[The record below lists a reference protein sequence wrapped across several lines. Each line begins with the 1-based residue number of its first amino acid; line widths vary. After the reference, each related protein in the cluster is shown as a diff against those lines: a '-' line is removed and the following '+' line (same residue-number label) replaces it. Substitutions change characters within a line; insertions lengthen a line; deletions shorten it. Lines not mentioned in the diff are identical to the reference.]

1 MSHTPIS
8 EEDRQAGIVYGSLVA
23 DSLALGAHWIYDQEE
38 IRGTFG
44 RVTDLLAPLPDS
56 YHPKKTRG
64 EQTHYGD
71 QAIVLMETLREHGD
85 FNRELFTT
93 AWKNLWV
100 DYPDYFDHAT
110 KETLATG
117 SASHSEELGGAARIA
132 PLIALMADRPLEDI
146 IGAAREQT
154 AVTHDS
160 PIALDAAEFIVRIT
174 RAIFEDSTIERAVK
188 IAAVAGYA
196 VISPADYQKQ
206 VEETKNLET
215 GEALQR
221 IGLSCPAAKGLPA
234 VLVLLDRY
242 AHDPEAALIENVM
255 AGGDSAA
262 RGLVLGMIL
271 GAYHG
276 KGAVEQRWV
285 EELKSAPRIETFLG
299 TLD

>member
-1 MSHTPIS
+1 MSHSPIS
-8 EEDRQAGIVYGSLVA
+8 EEDRLAGIVYGSLVA

-38 IRGTFG
+38 IRSTFG

-56 YHPKKTRG
+56 YHPKKSRG

-71 QAIVLMETLREHGD
+71 QAIVLMETLRQHGD
-85 FNRELFTT
+85 FNRALFTA
-93 AWKNLWV
+93 AWTNLWV
-100 DYPDYFDHAT
+100 EYPDYFDHAT

-132 PLIALMADRPLEDI
+132 PLIARMADRPLEDI

-154 AVTHDS
+154 AVTHNS
-160 PIALDAAEFIVRIT
+160 PIALDAAEFIVRII
-174 RAIFEDSTIERAVK
+174 RAIFEGATIERAIK
-188 IAAVAGYA
+188 IAAVTKYA
-196 VISPADYQKQ
+196 VISPSHYLFQ
-206 VEETKNLET
+206 VDETRDLET
-215 GEALQR
+215 GEALER

-242 AHDPEAALIENVM
+242 AHDPEAGLIENVM

-276 KGAVEQRWV
+276 KGAVEERWV
-285 EELKSAPRIETFLG
+285 EGLKSAPRIEAFLA
-299 TLD
+299 TLG